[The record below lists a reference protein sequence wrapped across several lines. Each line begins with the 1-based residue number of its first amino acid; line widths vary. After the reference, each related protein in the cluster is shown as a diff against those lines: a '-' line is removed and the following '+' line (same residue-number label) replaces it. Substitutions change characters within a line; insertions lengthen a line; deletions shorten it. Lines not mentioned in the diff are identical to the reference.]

1 MVLSES
7 SRRLLIEDW
16 KETQLEFYQEE
27 QHEQD
32 QTRDQKSA
40 GSGAFII
47 SYVSTDQVTVTSCW
61 VKLIMFNTKS
71 RDRGTATIKSLRKE
85 CEEPGT

>member
-1 MVLSES
+1 MFRSLERILFLSES
-7 SRRLLIEDW
+7 STRLLIEDW

-27 QHEQD
+27 QREQD

-47 SYVSTDQVTVTSCW
+47 SYLSIPLHC
-61 VKLIMFNTKS
+61 
-71 RDRGTATIKSLRKE
+71 
-85 CEEPGT
+85 PGDSNLVLGETHHV